1 MIKFEIVNYVIM
13 SDRLHLRIKKE
24 YAAAMIEQLQK
35 EEAIEIIEEDI
46 PDIPQWQKEAVRK
59 TLTHVQQNAEL
70 MQPWDIIKLKYRH
83 PS

>member
-46 PDIPQWQKEAVRK
+46 PEWQKEAVRK
-59 TLTHVQQNAEL
+59 TLAKAQQNPEL
-70 MQPWDIIKLKYRH
+70 LQSWDIIKQKYKR
-83 PS
+83 PA

>member
-46 PDIPQWQKEAVRK
+46 PDIPEWQKEAVRK
-59 TLTHVQQNAEL
+59 TLAKAQQNPEL
-70 MQPWDIIKLKYRH
+70 LQSWDIIKQKYKR
-83 PS
+83 PA